1 MFNNLIESKAKRQK
15 RLGGSITSIIV
26 HAAVVVGLVVVTANA
41 GIKDEEEKVEKVD
54 FVEVKKDEPKPP
66 EPEKPPPPPDVT
78 VAPPPPK
85 GFQVLSAPIE
95 IPNVIPDIDLSKKVT
110 DEADFSGKGVA
121 GGVAKGVEGGKGPVP
136 QGDQP
141 YFDFQVEKPVVAAP
155 GSAGPAYPDM
165 LRSAGIEGQVL
176 AQFVVDTTG
185 RADMS
190 TFKALRSDNDLFTT
204 AVKNALQRMRFLP
217 AEVGGRKVKQLVQQP
232 FQFSLNR

>member
-1 MFNNLIESKAKRQK
+1 MFNNLLESQAKKQK
-15 RLGGSITSIIV
+15 RLGGSVTSIVV
-26 HAAVVVGLVVVTANA
+26 HAAIVVALVVVTANA
-41 GIKDEEEKVEKVD
+41 GIKNEKPKEEKVD

-66 EPEKPPPPPDVT
+66 EPEKPPPPPDAVVT
-78 VAPPPPK
+78 PPPPK
-85 GFQVLSAPIE
+85 GFQVLSAPVE

-141 YFDFQVEKPVVAAP
+141 YFDFQVEKPVVMAP
-155 GSAGPAYPDM
+155 GSQGPAYPDM

-185 RADMS
+185 RADMAS
-190 TFKALRSDNDLFTT
+190 FKALKSDNDLFTT

>member
-1 MFNNLIESKAKRQK
+1 MFNNLIESQAKKQK
-15 RLGGSITSIIV
+15 RAGGSFMS
-26 HAAVVVGLVVVTANA
+26 LVVHTVIVAALIAVTKGA
-41 GIKDEEEKVEKVD
+41 GAVMEEEKVEKLD

-66 EPEKPPPPPDVT
+66 EPEKPPPPPDV
-78 VAPPPPK
+78 VAAPPPPK
-85 GFQVLSAPIE
+85 GFQLLSPPVE
-95 IPNVIPDIDLSKKVT
+95 IPNVIPEIDLSKKVT

-121 GGVAKGVEGGKGPVP
+121 GGIAKGVEGGKGPVP

-141 YFDFQVEKPVVAAP
+141 YFDFQVEKPVVMAP
-155 GSAGPAYPDM
+155 GAQGPAYPDM

-185 RADMS
+185 RAEMN
-190 TFKALRSDNDLFTT
+190 TFKALKSDNDLFTT
-204 AVKNALQRMRFLP
+204 AVRNALQRMRFLP

>member
-1 MFNNLIESKAKRQK
+1 MFNNLLESQAKKQK
-15 RLGGSITSIIV
+15 RLGGSLTSIV
-26 HAAVVVGLVVVTANA
+26 LHAAVVIGLVVVTKNA
-41 GIKDEEEKVEKVD
+41 GIVNEKPKEEKVD

-66 EPEKPPPPPDVT
+66 EPEKPPPPDV
-78 VAPPPPK
+78 VAAPPPPK
-85 GFQVLSAPIE
+85 GFQVLSAPVE

-121 GGVAKGVEGGKGPVP
+121 GGIAKGVEGGKGPVP

-141 YFDFQVEKPVVAAP
+141 YFDFQVEKPVVMAP
-155 GSAGPAYPDM
+155 GSQGPAYPDM
-165 LRSAGIEGQVL
+165 LRTAGIEGTVL

-190 TFKALRSDNDLFTT
+190 TFKALKSDNDLFTNS
-204 AVKNALQRMRFLP
+204 VKNALQRMRFLP